1 MENVEANDVEENNLI
16 VDLVF
21 QYFYKERWS
30 VGLLVV
36 CALVSNLLQAN
47 GVSILTASLI
57 ESVEKRQWTLS
68 RRSFTHM
75 CWLLL
80 FLLFALTAY
89 KYLQFSILSYLR
101 QWLRYRILSIL
112 LQLNNQNMNQ
122 TNFAH
127 IAAPI
132 NRVSTVCIMF
142 FSELFTTLF
151 PAAAFLI
158 VLVGYLL
165 YQVPSVGIVV
175 IVGTCLVAA
184 IMASFWTELVRL
196 HDAYEQGHV
205 ENEGQMLE
213 VLTNMDKVIVR
224 GQTKYET
231 DQLRDRSKHVA
242 SLLMSFVYQ
251 ESTCTFWMHAVIT
264 GVVLLAIY
272 LTLRLFYQ
280 KKIDSA
286 MFITVLTLVMLYSDR
301 INTCIVVIPDIIDF
315 ISRGKMLL
323 VHFRGFSIHDAEDRY
338 ETEGKEFEGEGEQK
352 QEQKEKHQS
361 LLFHQ
366 LRFENV
372 SFQYDRGTEPVL
384 QNVSL
389 TIPTDNHQIVGIIGV
404 SGRGKS
410 TLMKLLLRLHACQEG
425 SVYVDDVNV
434 QDIDPDFLRQQ
445 IVYVPQ
451 SGKLFDR
458 KVKENIFYG
467 CQDVPYCDKH
477 LTYLMQYPKLRE
489 LFDGIDFETKDAG
502 ALGENLSGGQRQIVN
517 MLSGL
522 VSPAKI
528 LVLDEPTNALDP
540 ELKQEVLALMDA
552 YRVHKNAIL
561 IITHDRDLD
570 GLFDQ
575 VVRMDE

>member
-1 MENVEANDVEENNLI
+1 
-16 VDLVF
+16 
-21 QYFYKERWS
+21 
-30 VGLLVV
+30 
-36 CALVSNLLQAN
+36 
-47 GVSILTASLI
+47 
-57 ESVEKRQWTLS
+57 
-68 RRSFTHM
+68 
-75 CWLLL
+75 
-80 FLLFALTAY
+80 
-89 KYLQFSILSYLR
+89 
-101 QWLRYRILSIL
+101 
-112 LQLNNQNMNQ
+112 
-122 TNFAH
+122 
-127 IAAPI
+127 
-132 NRVSTVCIMF
+132 
-142 FSELFTTLF
+142 
-151 PAAAFLI
+151 
-158 VLVGYLL
+158 
-165 YQVPSVGIVV
+165 
-175 IVGTCLVAA
+175 
-184 IMASFWTELVRL
+184 
-196 HDAYEQGHV
+196 
-205 ENEGQMLE
+205 
-213 VLTNMDKVIVR
+213 MDKQKETLEDLIKQNTNNIEYYKTLETQIREVESEKEKVQQEYTKIKEEKEKMRIVR
-224 GQTKYET
+224 QK
-231 DQLRDRSKHVA
+231 
-242 SLLMSFVYQ
+242 
-251 ESTCTFWMHAVIT
+251 
-264 GVVLLAIY
+264 LA
-272 LTLRLFYQ
+272 
-280 KKIDSA
+280 A
-286 MFITVLTLVMLYSDR
+286 MKLDLE
-301 INTCIVVIPDIIDF
+301 
-315 ISRGKMLL
+315 K
-323 VHFRGFSIHDAEDRY
+323 EK
-338 ETEGKEFEGEGEQK
+338 KEFEEQKEQK
-352 QEQKEKHQS
+352 QEQKEKQQS
-361 LLFHQ
+361 LRFHQ

-489 LFDGIDFETKDAG
+489 LFEGIDFETKDAG